1 MPKKLPHFGLV
12 ILVTAAFACAG
23 NIIDRIV
30 ATVNGHIILES
41 DWDEAV
47 SYEAFV
53 NRRPLDHLTLGDRKA
68 ALDRLIDQ
76 ELIRQQIHAR
86 DFQHPSATDIDH
98 RVAEIRMQHAA
109 AADDLAWKAALELY
123 GFSESELREKVA
135 AELDE
140 IRMVDAHL
148 RPSVQVDTPSVEAY
162 YREKLL
168 PELRASGA
176 KEVPLVDVAPKIKE
190 LLAQQKMNDLLITW
204 LRSLRAESNIHT
216 AFESSTT
223 GGGGLE

>member
-1 MPKKLPHFGLV
+1 MAKKLLHSGFV
-12 ILVTAAFACAG
+12 ILVTAALACAG
-23 NIIDRIV
+23 SVIDRIV
-30 ATVNGHIILES
+30 ATVNGRIVLQS

-53 NRRPLDHLTLGDRKA
+53 NGHRLDQLTLQDRKA

-76 ELIRQQIHAR
+76 ELIRQQIRAA
-86 DFQHPSATDIDH
+86 DFQHPSAAEIDH
-98 RVAEIRMQHAA
+98 RVGEIRKQHTEAV
-109 AADDLAWKAALELY
+109 DEVTWRAALQLY
-123 GFSESELREKVA
+123 GLSESELRDKVA

-140 IRMVDAHL
+140 LRMVDAHL
-148 RPSVQVDTPSVEAY
+148 RPSVQVDNPSVEAY

-168 PELRASGA
+168 PELRASGER
-176 KEVPLVDVAPKIKE
+176 EVPLVEVAPQIKE

-223 GGGGLE
+223 GGGGFE

>member
-1 MPKKLPHFGLV
+1 MPRKLPFLGLV
-12 ILVTAAFACAG
+12 ILITAACACAG
-23 NIIDRIV
+23 SIIDRIV
-30 ATVNGHIILES
+30 ATVNGHIILQS

-47 SYEAFV
+47 SYEWFV
-53 NRRPLDHLTLGDRKA
+53 NGRPLDQLTLQDRKA

-76 ELIRQQIHAR
+76 ELIRQQVHPA
-86 DFQHPSATDIDH
+86 DFQHAPVTDINR
-98 RVAEIRMQHAA
+98 RVEEIRKQHPE
-109 AADDLAWKAALELY
+109 AADDLTWKAALQLY
-123 GFSESELREKVA
+123 GLSENELRDKVA
-135 AELDE
+135 AELE
-140 IRMVDAHL
+140 QMRMVDAHL
-148 RPSVQVDTPSVEAY
+148 RPSVQVDPPSVEAY

-176 KEVPLVDVAPKIKE
+176 KEVALMEVAPKIKE

-204 LRSLRAESNIHT
+204 LRSLRAESSIHT